1 MLKKYADNGESPKAR
16 AKKGVYEYNPK
27 ESIQRTK
34 LNRSSEKKPPMKHA
48 FQTPGS
54 ASKSTTPSTHK
65 QSKSATK
72 KTLEIAK
79 NTISDDGVPYDLDND
94 PDKPE
99 NAINSSVVIEII
111 DINGHK

>member
-1 MLKKYADNGESPKAR
+1 MLKKYGEHGESPKAR
-16 AKKGVYEYNPK
+16 SKKQVYEYAPK

-34 LNRSSEKKPPMKHA
+34 LNRSSEKTPLKHA